1 MSAMSCCSI
10 AGHELAS
17 GGQTPGSACAAGAR
31 INAANTAATVR
42 MMDFTLVLLEIDVA
56 LKSNTNVEYQ
66 SGPSPWSAQRE
77 TVITSVEGACV
88 LQADKLN

>member
-1 MSAMSCCSI
+1 
-10 AGHELAS
+10 
-17 GGQTPGSACAAGAR
+17 
-31 INAANTAATVR
+31 
-42 MMDFTLVLLEIDVA
+42 MDFTLVLLEIDVA